1 MMFNLNFIMMKK
13 KYFLSAIALCGLM
26 TLASCGSD
34 DDPIPEKGG
43 DEPEVA
49 AGEQVIILDMQD
61 TDVLSTK
68 SRPLYSTSNKGAE
81 LVTDVKVLVFKTET
95 NNQKKLVN
103 VIYLEDWANTSSDYN
118 YGRKRKFKLTGN
130 NRLDNNG
137 EYTFIAVGQ
146 QEGDSQDPKPYK
158 IYRNGDAA
166 NTTGSSIPEFLDT
179 FDATTNNYTWNSSTK
194 VGDGFILTAATTDA
208 DAKRKGEI
216 FSGQSI
222 PVTLKVDKG
231 FTLDIVLKRQ
241 VAGILGYFSRIP
253 AYVKNATA
261 TGDANTDYTPVTSI
275 RLVASGKNNQLDLTH
290 QLDIQKD
297 DTAPDNGDMDGV
309 IKPIENVMNGFNA
322 ELTKDAKF
330 ESSTTDDA
338 YVVYT
343 IDLTKWF
350 PGGFDKG
357 NSAWNQEAIINS
369 ETGDPFAD
377 DENYGKSSR
386 GTHLLGNTAAWVN
399 AIDAA
404 NATVKLATGSVF
416 AGEFT
421 IPFSKVDKTQTLQL
435 QLLDKDNKI
444 LKSWSVKL
452 DQASQKGDDS
462 ADVYS
467 IYRNHLYQLGK
478 RGDGDDPDKPGT
490 DPDVPQPLDKDQELI
505 IKINDQWEFIHDMEI
520 E

>member
-49 AGEQVIILDMQD
+49 AGEQIIILDMQD

-95 NNQKKLVN
+95 DNQKKLVN

-118 YGRKRKFKLTGN
+118 YGRKRKFKLTG
-130 NRLDNNG
+130 DNKLEKDG

-146 QEGDSQDPKPYK
+146 QEGNGQDPKPYK
-158 IYRNGDAA
+158 IYRNGDATTTTDIPKFLENFNA
-166 NTTGSSIPEFLDT
+166 TQNT
-179 FDATTNNYTWNSSTK
+179 YTWNSSTK
-194 VGDGFILTAATTDA
+194 VGDGFILTEATTDA

-253 AYVKNATA
+253 AYVKKADATDD
-261 TGDANTDYTPVTSI
+261 GNSSYTPVTSI

-322 ELTKDAKF
+322 EQTADAKF
-330 ESSTTDDA
+330 ESNNDA
-338 YVVYT
+338 YTVYT
-343 IDLTKWF
+343 IDLKTWF
-350 PGGFDKG
+350 PGAFDEN
-357 NSAWNQEAIINS
+357 NSAWKQEAIINS

-377 DENYGKSSR
+377 ANYGSSSR

-490 DPDVPQPLDKDQELI
+490 DPDEPQPLDKDQELV

>member
-1 MMFNLNFIMMKK
+1 MKK

-95 NNQKKLVN
+95 DNQKKLVN

-118 YGRKRKFKLTGN
+118 YGRKRKFKLTGDN
-130 NRLDNNG
+130 KLDKDG

-146 QEGDSQDPKPYK
+146 QEGNDQDPKPYK
-158 IYRNGDAA
+158 IYRNGDATTTTTDIPKFLENFNA
-166 NTTGSSIPEFLDT
+166 TQNT
-179 FDATTNNYTWNSSTK
+179 YTWNSSTK
-194 VGDGFILTAATTDA
+194 VGDGFILTEATTDA
-208 DAKRKGEI
+208 EAKRKGEI

-253 AYVKNATA
+253 AYVKNTNATDD
-261 TGDANTDYTPVTSI
+261 GNTSYTAVKSI

-322 ELTKDAKF
+322 EQTKDAKF
-330 ESSTTDDA
+330 ESSDIDDA

-350 PGGFDKG
+350 PRGFDEG
-357 NSAWNQEAIINS
+357 NSAWNPEAIINS
-369 ETGDPFAD
+369 ETGDPFEDA
-377 DENYGKSSR
+377 NYGSSSR

-435 QLLDKDNKI
+435 QLLDKDGNI

-452 DQASQKGDDS
+452 DVASQKGDDS

-490 DPDVPQPLDKDQELI
+490 DPDEPQPLDKDQELV

>member
-1 MMFNLNFIMMKK
+1 MKK

-95 NNQKKLVN
+95 DNQKKLVN

-118 YGRKRKFKLTGN
+118 YGRKRKFKLTGDN
-130 NRLDNNG
+130 KLDKDG

-146 QEGDSQDPKPYK
+146 QEGDGQDPKPYK
-158 IYRNGDAA
+158 IYRNR
-166 NTTGSSIPEFLDT
+166 
-179 FDATTNNYTWNSSTK
+179 DATTTDGTNIPDFLKDFNASTNSYTWNSSTK
-194 VGDGFILTAATTDA
+194 VGDGFILTEATTDA

-253 AYVKNATA
+253 AYVKNANATDDGNTSYTA
-261 TGDANTDYTPVTSI
+261 VKSI

-322 ELTKDAKF
+322 EQTKDAKF
-330 ESSTTDDA
+330 ESSDIDDA

-350 PGGFDKG
+350 PGGFDEG
-357 NSAWNQEAIINS
+357 NSAWNPEAIINS
-369 ETGDPFAD
+369 ETGDPFEGA
-377 DENYGKSSR
+377 NYGSSSR

-435 QLLDKDNKI
+435 QLLDKDGNI

-452 DQASQKGDDS
+452 DVASQKGDDS

-490 DPDVPQPLDKDQELI
+490 DPDEPQPLDKDQELV

>member
-1 MMFNLNFIMMKK
+1 MMFNLNFITMKK

-95 NNQKKLVN
+95 DNQKKLVN

-118 YGRKRKFKLTGN
+118 YGRKRKFKLTGDN
-130 NRLDNNG
+130 KLDKDG

-146 QEGDSQDPKPYK
+146 QEGNDQDPKPYK
-158 IYRNGDAA
+158 IYRNGDATTTTTDIPKFLENFNA
-166 NTTGSSIPEFLDT
+166 TQNT
-179 FDATTNNYTWNSSTK
+179 YTWNSSTK
-194 VGDGFILTAATTDA
+194 VGDGFILTEATTDA
-208 DAKRKGEI
+208 EAKRKGEI

-253 AYVKNATA
+253 AYVKNTNATDD
-261 TGDANTDYTPVTSI
+261 GNTSYTAVKSI

-322 ELTKDAKF
+322 EQTKDAKF
-330 ESSTTDDA
+330 ESSDIDDA

-350 PGGFDKG
+350 PRGFDEG
-357 NSAWNQEAIINS
+357 NSAWNPEAIINS
-369 ETGDPFAD
+369 ETGDPFEDA
-377 DENYGKSSR
+377 NYGSSSR

-435 QLLDKDNKI
+435 QLLDKDGNI

-452 DQASQKGDDS
+452 DVASQKGDDS

-490 DPDVPQPLDKDQELI
+490 DPDEPQPLDKDQELV